1 MVPESNQ
8 KQAETA
14 RDISP
19 KKRRAN
25 YMKPTFIYTA
35 FPLKVF
41 PRPWRMKGIECK
53 QKMGLNG
60 LRSQRYLK
68 LSKQLEFKEEIL
80 ENKEPQ
86 SR

>member
-35 FPLKVF
+35 FPLKAF
-41 PRPWRMKGIECK
+41 PRP
-53 QKMGLNG
+53 
-60 LRSQRYLK
+60 
-68 LSKQLEFKEEIL
+68 
-80 ENKEPQ
+80 
-86 SR
+86 